1 MPTDAHAGTHE
12 PLANDAVDCSR
23 ALARMRHPIVRQ
35 VGVWLLI
42 TLTFLAVVVLAC
54 VPSSLSSLSGF
65 RMLWGMPT

>member
-1 MPTDAHAGTHE
+1 M
-12 PLANDAVDCSR
+12 CSSD
-23 ALARMRHPIVRQ
+23 LARMRHPVVRQ

-54 VPSSLSSLSGF
+54 VPSSLSSISGF